1 MELTPEVLAQAK
13 EEIETVCKK
22 YNIALMPVVVHQG
35 NRTQSSIEIV
45 PIPEESQV
53 ITPAQ

>member
-1 MELTPEVLAQAK
+1 MELTPETLAQAK

-22 YNIALMPVVVHQG
+22 YGIALMPVVVHQG